1 MAPKDNRFDLAAE
14 VETLQS
20 ALAQTLQTLNSVLL
34 AIEDND
40 AEHADLI
47 YDCLAAIAIGQA
59 ALDLT

>member
-1 MAPKDNRFDLAAE
+1 MAPKDNRFDLVAD

-20 ALAQTLQTLNSVLL
+20 ALAQALQTLNSVLL

-40 AEHADLI
+40 PEHADLI
-47 YDCLAAIAIGQA
+47 DDCLAAIAIGQA